1 MRVKNAIA
9 PLLAVVKTRL
19 YHQQSILLTA
29 TPDLSLSL
37 LPVPSQPHSQAGD
50 RPHIPCKILGTIAAK
65 DKSNQIGSDRTKHH
79 HPHNTQQYR
88 TDDRMDLTTLNLKPL
103 NLLIFPDWSQPEEL
117 LYLELKAII
126 KSIVTHSERDCLAL
140 LIDCTKISE
149 SSELDAHLI
158 LSGILMNL
166 CMEEDLDSSGE
177 PEIILLQNLTESQW
191 QNLLPHIQYRI
202 RLTAENQQAVTDSGA
217 EKNPVLEQ
225 DKLSNISFESQVL
238 GAIDFGNTLYFQGKY
253 EAAIKHYQRFLES
266 QTGDIELYCNFSDCL
281 RNINRIEDAI
291 ALLEE
296 GIRYYPTAGKLH
308 FELIKICQ
316 QKGLT
321 KQAISNAERATD
333 LLQNEYV
340 FKLLKHLTLPIIYNT
355 SQEILFYRDRF
366 VRELEN
372 LIQQT
377 SLTTPED
384 KTNACRGLMSFTNF
398 YLAYQA
404 HNVVESQSK
413 YGNLV
418 HQIMAANYP
427 QWVRSR
433 SMPRL
438 PENGKIRVGY
448 ISSYL
453 HSYSGTLWLTGWLR
467 YADTKQFEIYCYY
480 TGNEPDLITEQFGQY
495 SHVFRHIPH
504 NLEAVCQQII
514 DDKLHILVFPEIG
527 MDAPTIQTAALRLA
541 PVQCSAWGHPV
552 TSGLPTIDY
561 FISSELMEPENA
573 QLHYSETLIKL
584 PNIGVSYPKPTV
596 GKLNNSRLDF
606 DLREDAVIYLCCQ
619 APFKYLPQ
627 YDFIL
632 AEIARQIPQAQ
643 FIFPRGELL
652 RERLKCAFAAVNL
665 DSEDYCLFRAI
676 PTRQEYIAINFLADV
691 FLDTFTWSGG
701 NTSLEAI
708 ACNLPIVT
716 CPGEF
721 MRGLHAYS
729 FLKMLGVTDTI
740 AQNEDE
746 YIQIAVKLGLDL
758 EWRRDIAQRMSQRHD
773 NLFDDRVCVTALEN
787 FYQQIVR

>member
-1 MRVKNAIA
+1 
-9 PLLAVVKTRL
+9 
-19 YHQQSILLTA
+19 
-29 TPDLSLSL
+29 
-37 LPVPSQPHSQAGD
+37 
-50 RPHIPCKILGTIAAK
+50 
-65 DKSNQIGSDRTKHH
+65 
-79 HPHNTQQYR
+79 
-88 TDDRMDLTTLNLKPL
+88 MDLTTFNLKPL
-103 NLLIFPDWSQPEEL
+103 NLLIFPDWSQAEEL
-117 LYLELKAII
+117 LYLELAAII
-126 KSIVTHSERDCLAL
+126 KSIVTHRDRHNLAL
-140 LIDCTKISE
+140 LIDSTEISE
-149 SSELDAHLI
+149 DSELDAHLI

-166 CMEEDLDSSGE
+166 CMEEDLEPSDE
-177 PEIILLQNLTESQW
+177 PEIILLENLSQSQW
-191 QNLLPHIQYRI
+191 QNLVPQIQYRI
-202 RLTAENQQAVTDSGA
+202 RLTAENQTALAESGA
-217 EKNPVLEQ
+217 DKIPVLEQ
-225 DKLSNISFESQVL
+225 AQLSELILESQTAR
-238 GAIDFGNTLYFQGKY
+238 AIDFANTLYIQGRY
-253 EAAIKHYQRFLES
+253 EAAIELYQKLLAS
-266 QTGDIELYCNFSDCL
+266 QIGDIELYFNFSQCW
-281 RNINRIEDAI
+281 RNVNNIEEAI
-291 ALLEE
+291 ATLEC
-296 GIRYYPTAGKLH
+296 GIRYHRTAGQLH

-316 QKGLT
+316 QNGRT
-321 KQAISNAERATD
+321 QQAISKAEIAAD
-333 LLQNEYV
+333 ILPNEYV
-340 FKLLKHLTLPIIYNT
+340 FKLLKHLTLPIIYEDT
-355 SQEILFYRDRF
+355 EEIKLYRHRF

-372 LIQQT
+372 LIEQT

-384 KTNACRGLMSFTNF
+384 KTNACCGLRSFTNF

-413 YGNLV
+413 YANLV
-418 HQIMAANYP
+418 HQIMVANYP
-427 QWVRSR
+427 QWVQSQP
-433 SMPRL
+433 MPPL

-448 ISSYL
+448 VSSYL

-467 YADTKQFEIYCYY
+467 YADTKQLEIYCYY
-480 TGNEPDLITEQFGQY
+480 TGNEPDPITEQFREY

-527 MDAPTIQTAALRLA
+527 MDAPTIQIAALRLA

-573 QLHYSETLIKL
+573 QLHYSEKLIKL

-632 AEIARQIPQAQ
+632 AQIARRVPQAQ

-652 RERLKCAFAAVNL
+652 RKRLKRAFAAVKL

-676 PTRQEYIAINFLADV
+676 ATRQEYIAMNFLADV

-740 AQNEDE
+740 AQNEQE
-746 YIQIAVKLGLDL
+746 YIDIAVKLGLDL
-758 EWRRDIAQRMSQRHD
+758 EWRRDVAQRMSQRHD
-773 NLFDDRVCVTALEN
+773 YLFDDRVCVTALEG
-787 FYQQIVR
+787 FYQQIVRERLES

>member
-1 MRVKNAIA
+1 
-9 PLLAVVKTRL
+9 
-19 YHQQSILLTA
+19 
-29 TPDLSLSL
+29 
-37 LPVPSQPHSQAGD
+37 
-50 RPHIPCKILGTIAAK
+50 
-65 DKSNQIGSDRTKHH
+65 
-79 HPHNTQQYR
+79 
-88 TDDRMDLTTLNLKPL
+88 MDLTTLNLKPL

-117 LYLELKAII
+117 LYLELEAII
-126 KSIVTHSERDCLAL
+126 KSIVTHPDRDYLAL
-140 LIDCTKISE
+140 LIDNTEILE

-166 CMEEDLDSSGE
+166 CMTEDLDPSVE
-177 PEIILLQNLTESQW
+177 PEIILLENLTQSQW
-191 QNLLPHIQYRI
+191 QNIISQIQYRI
-202 RLTAENQQAVTDSGA
+202 RLTAENQTALADSGA
-217 EKNPVLEQ
+217 EKIPVLEQ
-225 DKLSNISFESQVL
+225 DRLSDLTLKFQASR
-238 GAIDFGNTLYFQGKY
+238 AIDFANTLYLQGRY
-253 EAAIKHYQRFLES
+253 EEAIEHYQRFLAS
-266 QTGDIELYCNFSDCL
+266 QTGDVELYFNFSQCL
-281 RNINRIEDAI
+281 RNLKRIEESI

-296 GIRYYPTAGKLH
+296 GIRHYPIAGQLH
-308 FELIKICQ
+308 FELIKISQ
-316 QKGLT
+316 QNGRTEK
-321 KQAISNAERATD
+321 AISKAEIAANI
-333 LLQNEYV
+333 LPNEYV
-340 FKLLKHLTLPIIYNT
+340 FKLLKHLNLPIVYNT
-355 SQEILFYRDRF
+355 PNEILFYRDRF
-366 VRELEN
+366 VRELEK

-377 SLTTPED
+377 SLKTPED
-384 KTNACRGLMSFTNF
+384 KINACRGLMSFTNF

-413 YGNLV
+413 YANLV
-418 HQIMAANYP
+418 HQIMVASYP
-427 QWVRSR
+427 QWVRSQP
-433 SMPRL
+433 MPPL
-438 PENGKIRVGY
+438 LENGKIRVGY

-453 HSYSGTLWLTGWLR
+453 YSYSGTLWLTGWLR
-467 YADTKQFEIYCYY
+467 YADTSQFEIYCYY
-480 TGNEPDLITEQFGQY
+480 TGNEPDLITEQFRQY

-596 GKLNNSRLDF
+596 GTLNNSRLDF
-606 DLREDAVIYLCCQ
+606 DLREDAVIYFCCQ

-632 AEIARQIPQAQ
+632 AEIARQVPQAQ

-652 RERLKCAFAAVNL
+652 RERLKRAFVAVNL

-676 PTRQEYIAINFLADV
+676 PTRQEYIAINFLSDV

-721 MRGLHAYS
+721 MRGLHADS

-740 AQNEDE
+740 AQNEEE
-746 YIQIAVKLGLDL
+746 YIQISVKLGLDS
-758 EWRRDIAQRMSQRHD
+758 EWRRDIAQRMSQQQD
-773 NLFDDRVCVTALEN
+773 NLFDDKVCVTALEK
-787 FYQQIVR
+787 FYQQIVRERLES

>member
-1 MRVKNAIA
+1 
-9 PLLAVVKTRL
+9 
-19 YHQQSILLTA
+19 
-29 TPDLSLSL
+29 
-37 LPVPSQPHSQAGD
+37 
-50 RPHIPCKILGTIAAK
+50 
-65 DKSNQIGSDRTKHH
+65 
-79 HPHNTQQYR
+79 
-88 TDDRMDLTTLNLKPL
+88 MDLTTFNLKPL

-117 LYLELKAII
+117 LYLELQAII
-126 KSIVTHSERDCLAL
+126 KSIVTHPDRNNLAL
-140 LIDCTKISE
+140 LIDSTEILE
-149 SSELDAHLI
+149 DSELDADLI

-166 CMEEDLDSSGE
+166 CMEEDLDSSTE
-177 PEIILLQNLTESQW
+177 PEIILLENLSQSQW
-191 QNLLPHIQYRI
+191 QTLLPQIQYRI
-202 RLTAENQQAVTDSGA
+202 KLITENPTALALSGA
-217 EKNPVLEQ
+217 EIIPILEQ
-225 DKLSNISFESQVL
+225 DRLSELTLQSPASM
-238 GAIDFGNTLYFQGKY
+238 AINLANTLYRQGRY
-253 EAAIKHYQRFLES
+253 EEAIKQYQIFS
-266 QTGDIELYCNFSDCL
+266 QFQVGDVEVFVNFSDCY
-281 RNINRIEDAI
+281 RRVNKISAAI
-291 ALLEE
+291 AILKY
-296 GIRYYPTAGKLH
+296 GISCHRTAGKLH

-316 QKGLT
+316 QNDLT
-321 KQAISNAERATD
+321 KKAILNAEIAAE
-333 LLQNEYV
+333 LLPNEYV
-340 FKLLKHLTLPIIYNT
+340 FKLFNHLTLPIVYN
-355 SQEILFYRDRF
+355 SLREIQTYRKRF

-377 SLTTPED
+377 SLTTPQE
-384 KTNACRGLMSFTNF
+384 KINAFFGLQSFTNF

-413 YGNLV
+413 YANLV

-427 QWVRSR
+427 QWVQPRQ
-433 SMPRL
+433 MPPL

-453 HSYSGTLWLTGWLR
+453 YSYSGTLWLTGWLR
-467 YADTKQFEIYCYY
+467 YADTQKIEIYCYH
-480 TGNEPDLITEQFGQY
+480 TGNDTDPITEQFRQY
-495 SHVFRHIPH
+495 STEFRHIPH

-527 MDAPTIQTAALRLA
+527 MDAPTIQIAALRLA

-573 QLHYSETLIKL
+573 QSHYSETLVKL

-632 AEIARQIPQAQ
+632 AEIARRVPQAQ

-652 RERLKCAFAAVNL
+652 RKRLKRAFAAVSL

-676 PTRQEYIAINFLADV
+676 PTRQEYIAMNFLADV

-740 AQNEDE
+740 AQNEQE
-746 YIQIAVKLGLDL
+746 YIDIAVKLGLDS
-758 EWRRDIAQRMSQRHD
+758 EWRRDVAQRMSQRHD
-773 NLFDDRVCVTALEN
+773 YLFDDRVCVTALEG
-787 FYQQIVR
+787 FYQQIVRERLET